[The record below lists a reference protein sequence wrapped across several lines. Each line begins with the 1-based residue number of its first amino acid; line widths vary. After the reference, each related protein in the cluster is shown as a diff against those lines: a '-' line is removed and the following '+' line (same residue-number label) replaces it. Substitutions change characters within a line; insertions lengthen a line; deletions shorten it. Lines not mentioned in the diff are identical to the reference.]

1 MDIHFLFSTPVGC
14 FGLFHTCSSCA
25 SASMTQPVDA
35 HYDPAALLMYLQLE
49 ERGGLTSSEVN
60 RSAFI

>member
-1 MDIHFLFSTPVGC
+1 
-14 FGLFHTCSSCA
+14 
-25 SASMTQPVDA
+25 MTQPVDA

-49 ERGGLTSSEVN
+49 EREGLTSSEVD